1 MKLSVNNTITYEFPL
16 NERIRVFIRLE
27 QLFQQFSHFLDRDS
41 VADKR
46 IAISLLLDIVSLFR
60 RNNLKSEILQE
71 LDRQSK
77 VLTKIVNSQNIG
89 TGKLQELLNN
99 INQVTKTLYATKD
112 RVDVNIM
119 ASDLFQ
125 SISQRSAIPGG
136 TCSFDLPEYH
146 YWLEQNEATRLKD
159 LQHWSSPFNDI
170 RHANQRVLELIRN
183 SNTTSQELA
192 ESGFFQIVLDANQ
205 PLQLIKVTVDK
216 SIPCFVEISGG
227 KHRCTIR
234 FMKPSNDEKRPVQSP
249 DNIPFTLS
257 CCLL

>member
-1 MKLSVNNTITYEFPL
+1 MNTTITYEFPL

-27 QLFQQFSHFLDRDS
+27 QLFEQFGHFLVRET

-46 IAISLLLDIVSLFR
+46 IAIDILLDIVSIFR
-60 RNNLKSEILQE
+60 RNNLKSEVLQE
-71 LDRQSK
+71 LERQSK
-77 VLTKIVNSQNIG
+77 VLTKIVNSQNLG
-89 TGKLQELLNN
+89 TGKLQELLNK
-99 INQVTKTLYATKD
+99 INGIREGLYAIKD

-125 SISQRSAIPGG
+125 SISQRSTIPGG

-146 YWLEQNEATRLKD
+146 YWLEQNEETRFSD
-159 LQHWSSPFNDI
+159 LQHWSSPFEDI
-170 RHANQRVLELIRN
+170 RFANQLVLDLIRS
-183 SNTTSQELA
+183 SNTTSQEVA
-192 ESGFFQIVLDANQ
+192 EAGFFQVVLDASQ
-205 PLQLIKVTVDK
+205 PLQLIKVTLDK

-234 FMKPSNDEKRPVQSP
+234 FMIPSIDEKRPVQSP

-257 CCLL
+257 CCML

>member
-1 MKLSVNNTITYEFPL
+1 MKNTITYEFPL

-27 QLFQQFSHFLDRDS
+27 QLFQQFGHFLVRDS

-46 IAISLLLDIVSLFR
+46 IAVNILLDIVSIFR

-71 LDRQSK
+71 LERQSK
-77 VLTKIVNSQNIG
+77 VLTKIVNSQNLG
-89 TGKLQELLNN
+89 TGKLQELLNK
-99 INQVTKTLYATKD
+99 INQTSRKLYDTKE

-125 SISQRSAIPGG
+125 SISQRIAIPGG

-146 YWLEQNEATRLKD
+146 YWLEQDESLRLQD
-159 LQHWSSPFNDI
+159 LQHWSSPFDDI
-170 RHANQRVLELIRN
+170 RMANQLLLDLIRN
-183 SNTTSQELA
+183 SNTTSQEIA
-192 ESGFFQIVLDANQ
+192 ESGFFQIVLDASQ
-205 PLQLIKVTVDK
+205 PMQLIKVTLDK
-216 SIPCFVEISGG
+216 AIPCFVEISGG

-234 FMKPSNDEKRPVQSP
+234 FMVPSVNEKRPVQSP
-249 DNIPFTLS
+249 DDIPFILS

>member
-1 MKLSVNNTITYEFPL
+1 VNTSITYEFPL

-27 QLFQQFSHFLDRDS
+27 QLFQQFNCFLIRDS
-41 VADKR
+41 IADKR
-46 IAISLLLDIVSLFR
+46 IAITILLDIVSIFR

-71 LDRQSK
+71 LERQSK
-77 VLTKIVNSQNIG
+77 VLTKIVNSQNLGI
-89 TGKLQELLNN
+89 GKLQELLNK
-99 INQVTKTLYATKD
+99 INQITKTLYATKD

-125 SISQRSAIPGG
+125 SINQRSAIPGG

-146 YWLEQNEATRLKD
+146 YWLEQEDVIRLRD
-159 LQHWSSPFNDI
+159 LQHWSSPFEDI
-170 RHANQRVLELIRN
+170 RYANQLVLDLIRN
-183 SNTTSQELA
+183 SNTTNQEIA
-192 ESGFFQIVLDANQ
+192 ESGFFQIVLDASQ
-205 PLQLIKVTVDK
+205 PMQLIKVTLDK

-234 FMKPSNDEKRPVQSP
+234 FMIPSDDEKRPVQSP

-257 CCLL
+257 CCML

>member
-1 MKLSVNNTITYEFPL
+1 MKNTITYEFPL

-27 QLFQQFSHFLDRDS
+27 QLFQQFGHFLVRDT

-46 IAISLLLDIVSLFR
+46 IAVNILLDIVSIFR

-71 LDRQSK
+71 LERQSK
-77 VLTKIVNSQNIG
+77 VLTKIVNSQNLG
-89 TGKLQELLNN
+89 TGKLQELLNK
-99 INQVTKTLYATKD
+99 INQTSKKLYATKD

-125 SISQRSAIPGG
+125 SISQRIAIPGG

-146 YWLEQNEATRLKD
+146 YWLEQDESLRLQD
-159 LQHWSSPFNDI
+159 LQHWSSPFDDI
-170 RHANQRVLELIRN
+170 RMANQLLLELIRN

-192 ESGFFQIVLDANQ
+192 ESGFFQIVLDASQ
-205 PLQLIKVTVDK
+205 PLQMIKVTLDK

-234 FMKPSNDEKRPVQSP
+234 FMIPSMDEKRPVQSP
-249 DNIPFTLS
+249 DDIPFILS
-257 CCLL
+257 CCVL